1 MLDALAK
8 DFVEHK
14 FDVQAHDSH
23 DRQQSRLSA
32 VAREPTEANKN
43 DRQNF
48 ARFYARRLIAE
59 VFHDAVD
66 QTCGTMTK
74 FGGISDNARAV
85 DLPHEGFGSYFLDT
99 FDRPQ
104 RVTGCE
110 CERSSGATLAQVL
123 LLANSDE
130 IENKLADGKGRIAL
144 MIKSDQ
150 PDPDAIKDLYLTA
163 YSRIPT
169 ESELSKTV
177 DFVERQEDKRKA
189 LEDVLWTILNSKE
202 FMFNH

>member
-1 MLDALAK
+1 M
-8 DFVEHK
+8 V
-14 FDVQAHDSH
+14 
-23 DRQQSRLSA
+23 QSRVYQLSC
-32 VAREPTEANKN
+32 EPTEANRN
-43 DRQNF
+43 DRQSF

-66 QTCGTMTK
+66 QACGTHTR

-110 CERSSGATLAQVL
+110 CERSTGATLAQVL

-130 IENKLADGKGRIAL
+130 IENKLADDKGRAAQMFSTGQSIPEAV
-144 MIKSDQ
+144 S
-150 PDPDAIKDLYLTA
+150 DLYLTA
-163 YSRIPT
+163 YSRKPT
-169 ESELSKTV
+169 ESELGRIV
-177 DFVERQEDKRKA
+177 EFVQAQEDKRKA
-189 LEDVLWTILNSKE
+189 LEDVLWTILNSRE